1 MNPEREREVHVS
13 ARLQHI
19 WNKNGRNLEHY
30 AGDLS
35 SMGCQENEQEYKY
48 YIVQNYWQEVFLLS
62 LEKYTGINAAIVD
75 GSSVMYYSTAG
86 RQVRFPF
93 LLISKART
101 YRFSF

>member
-1 MNPEREREVHVS
+1 MDGWTQTEREREVHVS

-75 GSSVMYYSTAG
+75 GCSAMY
-86 RQVRFPF
+86 
-93 LLISKART
+93 
-101 YRFSF
+101 